1 MRRREFI
8 AGLGAAAAASTV
20 WPRTAH
26 AQQPKLPV
34 LGFLGATTPEPN
46 AQYVAG
52 LRQGLKETG
61 FVEGENVV
69 IEYRWAEGR
78 YDRLPAL
85 AAELVSRQVA
95 VIVPIGGAPPTLA
108 AKAAT
113 STIPIVF
120 NIGGDPVR
128 LGVVAS
134 LGRPGGNV
142 TGVAMLV
149 VEIQAKRLELLCELV
164 PAAALIAVLVNPNN
178 PQAETEL
185 RAVQE
190 AARIIGKQVLVLT
203 AGTEGELETAI
214 ATLVQRRADAL
225 LVGADTFFGS
235 QFALLNALTMR
246 HRIPTAYYTREAA
259 ARGGLMSYGTNFRD
273 AYRQTGV
280 YVGRVLKGAK
290 PAELPVT
297 QATNF
302 EFVLNLRTAKA
313 LGIDIPLKLHAFADE
328 VIE

>member
-190 AARIIGKQVLVLT
+190 AARTIGKQVLVLT

-235 QFALLNALTMR
+235 EFALLHVLTMR
-246 HRIPTAYYTREAA
+246 QRIPAAYYTREAA

-297 QATNF
+297 QATKF
-302 EFVLNLRTAKA
+302 EFVLNLKTAKA

>member
-8 AGLGAAAAASTV
+8 AGLGLAASSAV
-20 WPRTAH
+20 WPRTAR

-52 LRQGLKETG
+52 LRQGLKESG
-61 FVEGENVV
+61 FVEGENVTT
-69 IEYRWAEGR
+69 EYRWAEGR

-85 AAELVSRQVA
+85 AAELVNRQVT

-120 NIGGDPVR
+120 NMGGDPVR

-178 PQAETEL
+178 PQADAEL

-190 AARIIGKQVLVLT
+190 AARTIRKQVLVLT
-203 AGTEGELETAI
+203 ASTEGELETAI
-214 ATLVQRRADAL
+214 ATLVQRRGDAL

-235 QFALLNALTMR
+235 QFALLHALTMR
-246 HRIPTAYYTREAA
+246 HRIPAAYYTREAA
-259 ARGGLMSYGTNFRD
+259 AWGGLMSYGTNFRD

-297 QATNF
+297 QATKF
-302 EFVLNLRTAKA
+302 EFVLNLKTAKA

>member
-8 AGLGAAAAASTV
+8 AGLGPAAAESTV

-26 AQQPKLPV
+26 AQQSKPPV
-34 LGFLGATTPEPN
+34 LGFLGATGPEPN

-61 FVEGENVV
+61 FVEGENVA
-69 IEYRWAEGR
+69 IEYRWAEGQ

-85 AAELVSRQVA
+85 AAELVNRQVE
-95 VIVPIGGAPPTLA
+95 VTVPIGGAPPTLA

-120 NIGGDPVR
+120 SMGGDPVR

-178 PQAETEL
+178 PQAETES

-190 AARIIGKQVLVLT
+190 AARTIRKPVLVLT
-203 AGTEGELETAI
+203 ASTDGEIETAI

-235 QFALLNALTMR
+235 QFALLHLRCA
-246 HRIPTAYYTREAA
+246 IGFPPPTTLEKPPRGAA
-259 ARGGLMSYGTNFRD
+259 
-273 AYRQTGV
+273 
-280 YVGRVLKGAK
+280 
-290 PAELPVT
+290 
-297 QATNF
+297 
-302 EFVLNLRTAKA
+302 
-313 LGIDIPLKLHAFADE
+313 
-328 VIE
+328 

>member
-1 MRRREFI
+1 MQRRQFI
-8 AGLGAAAAASTV
+8 TLLGGAAAA
-20 WPRTAH
+20 WPVMAR
-26 AQQPKLPV
+26 AQPAAMPV
-34 LGFLGATTPEPN
+34 IGFLGVNSASEWQP
-46 AQYVAG
+46 YVAAFQKG
-52 LRQGLKETG
+52 LGEAGLLENR
-61 FVEGENVV
+61 NVV

-185 RAVQE
+185 RAVEE
-190 AARIIGKQVLVLT
+190 AARAIGKQLLLLT
-203 AGTEGELETAI
+203 ASTESELETAI

-225 LVGADTFFGS
+225 LVGADTYFGS
-235 QFALLNALTMR
+235 QFALLHALTMR
-246 HRIPTAYYTREAA
+246 HRIPAAYYVREAA
-259 ARGGLMSYGTNFRD
+259 ERGGLMSYGTNFRD
-273 AYRQTGV
+273 AYRQAGV

-297 QATNF
+297 QATKF

-313 LGIDIPLKLHAFADE
+313 LGLDIPLKLHAFADE